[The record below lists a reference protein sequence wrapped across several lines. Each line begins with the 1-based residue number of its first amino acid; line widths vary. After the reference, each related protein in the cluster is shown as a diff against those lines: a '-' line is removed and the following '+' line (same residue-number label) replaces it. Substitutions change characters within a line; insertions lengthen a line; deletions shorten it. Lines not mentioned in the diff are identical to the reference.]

1 MKRLL
6 SAMFYLLV
14 AVSTIA
20 GLSQVFER
28 RVNATAGVCCAASS
42 DCEGKQLCYAPTY
55 PLQPCC
61 DDRAPGGCNGPNYCE
76 DKRAD

>member
-6 SAMFYLLV
+6 NAMLYTFV

-20 GLSQVFER
+20 GLSHVFER
-28 RVNATAGVCCAASS
+28 KVAATAGVCCAASS
-42 DCEGKQLCYAPTY
+42 DCPGAQLCYAPSF
-55 PLQPCC
+55 PLMDCC
-61 DDRAPGGCNGPNYCE
+61 DDRAPGGCNGRNYCE

>member
-6 SAMFYLLV
+6 SAMFYLFV
-14 AVSTIA
+14 AVSMIA

-28 RVNATAGVCCAASS
+28 RVTATAGVCCAASS
-42 DCEGKQLCYAPTY
+42 DCAGTQLCYAPTY

>member
-6 SAMFYLLV
+6 SLILYLFV

-28 RVNATAGVCCAASS
+28 HVTATAGVCCAASS
-42 DCEGKQLCYAPTY
+42 
-55 PLQPCC
+55 
-61 DDRAPGGCNGPNYCE
+61 DRAPGGCNGPNYCE

>member
-6 SAMFYLLV
+6 SFVLYALV

-28 RVNATAGVCCAASS
+28 TVKATAGTCCAASS
-42 DCEGKQLCYAPTY
+42 DCPGEQLCYAPTGG
-55 PLQPCC
+55 LQPCC
-61 DDRAPGGCNGPNYCE
+61 DERAPVCNGPNYCS
-76 DKRAD
+76 DKRPD